1 VAADAE
7 SVRGMKSQPPVLFL
21 DIDGVMRVF
30 PSSPDSHPDT
40 GFTTRAVSG
49 LREIVASTA
58 CDIVVS
64 STWRVDSMDVLNQ
77 VLGFHGLGI
86 AKSRVIGVTP
96 FLDPADNPT
105 RVDEIDYWLSDHRF
119 KGRMA
124 ILDDEILE
132 GDLRPWQVL
141 TFQETGLT
149 PRLAQ
154 RAIQLLKAGTVFGQS
169 L

>member
-1 VAADAE
+1 
-7 SVRGMKSQPPVLFL
+7 MKIQSPVLFL

-30 PSSPDSHPDT
+30 PFTADSHPET
-40 GFTTRAVSG
+40 GFTARAISA
-49 LREIVASTA
+49 LQKIVTSTA

-64 STWRVDSMDVLNQ
+64 STWREDSMHALNQ
-77 VLGFHGLGI
+77 VLGFHGLGVVRARI
-86 AKSRVIGVTP
+86 IGGTP

-105 RVDEIDYWLSDHRF
+105 REDEIDYWLSDHQF
-119 KGRMA
+119 NGRMA

-132 GDLRPWQVL
+132 GELQPWQVL

-154 RAIQLLKAGTVFGQS
+154 RAIQLLKSGPVFGQRF
-169 L
+169 